1 MYFCSMEKEVQ
12 TIKRVDA
19 LREMEIRED
28 QYGKKVLF
36 SIEFYTKDGE
46 VVYFSHASGC
56 GLRQNMKANRLR
68 GVQQCDSAG
77 NKIGSPTAVSIDNL
91 RMFNNKKVVL

>member
-1 MYFCSMEKEVQ
+1 MERKEVK
-12 TIKRVDA
+12 TVKRVDA

-28 QYGKKVLF
+28 QYGKRVLF
-36 SIEFYTKDGE
+36 SIEFYTKRGE
-46 VVYFSHASGC
+46 VVYFSHACSC

-77 NKIGSPTAVSIDNL
+77 NKIGSPTAVSIDNI
-91 RMFNNKKVVL
+91 RSFNNKKVVL